1 MNDISL
7 KTSLAQFVMVVDGE
21 RCELDF
27 SVSESLM
34 DIRSVRVPD
43 AVGGRGLA
51 GQLTRHAL
59 DWGAAQSLRIKP
71 SCPYVARWLERHPD
85 HDYALA

>member
-1 MNDISL
+1 MTDITL
-7 KTSLAQFVMVVDGE
+7 ETPLARFVMVVDDH

-27 SVSESLM
+27 TLSGQTM
-34 DIRSVRVPD
+34 DIRSVRVPK

-59 DWGAAQSLRIKP
+59 DWANARSLKVKP
-71 SCPYVARWLERHPD
+71 TCPYVASWLERHPE
-85 HDYALA
+85 HDYSIV